1 MDSHFVDK
9 ERAFIDGLPVETG
22 HALRDWMAMID
33 ASGLRA
39 RNDVIDWLRQ
49 RGFTF
54 AKASWLERIHHNNGK
69 PIYAT
74 AATTAVAVDRAPAVQ
89 RQPAKPAPRPN
100 LEQTLESTVEH
111 GRAATAIDGDAS
123 IEQALAAAK
132 AYRPLAQVLL
142 REVLGAVPGADTRSS
157 GEAIVFELNAP
168 FAAIV
173 PGPKGVRL
181 CLPDR
186 LGPPAL
192 FQPARTGIIAGLVSN
207 AMLTDVRQID
217 AALLAAVAD
226 AARRQA

>member
-9 ERAFIDGLPVETG
+9 ERAFIDGLPADTG
-22 HALRDWMAMID
+22 HALGDWMAMID

-69 PIYAT
+69 PIYAAASMT
-74 AATTAVAVDRAPAVQ
+74 AIAIDRAPAV
-89 RQPAKPAPRPN
+89 RRLPPKPALKPDQ
-100 LEQTLESTVEH
+100 EQPSGPSCEV
-111 GRAATAIDGDAS
+111 GRAARATNGDAS

-157 GEAIVFELNAP
+157 GEAIVFELAAP
-168 FAAIV
+168 FAAMV

-192 FQPARTGIIAGLVSN
+192 FQPARTGIISGLVSN

-217 AALLAAVAD
+217 AVLLAAVAD